1 MANKLIAGQKPFTV
15 IAPIKKGGSDPSKGR
30 NGVISRTSYRSQ
42 TFIEVAPRRGINS
55 VTNKP
60 GGTPGMGARQGL
72 ATATAAPVRATGTV
86 TLTPGDVDGTTTLQ
100 LGPHILTFGVEFDSA
115 ATLATAVEALIGFS
129 ATEAAGTVTI
139 SGPYGPEGN
148 ETVFK
153 VSGYSPGAFTLTPN
167 DGSLQGAEP
176 YIGPAEIA

>member
-15 IAPIKKGGSDPSKGR
+15 IAPIKKGGSDPSRGR

-42 TFIEVAPRRGINS
+42 IFIEAAPRRGTDS
-55 VTNKP
+55 LTNNP

-72 ATATAAPVRATGTV
+72 SRATAAPVRSTGTV

-100 LGPHILTFGVEFDSA
+100 LGSNILTFGVEFNSA
-115 ATLATAVEALIGFS
+115 ATLATAVGSLAGFS
-129 ATEAAGTVTI
+129 AIEAAGTVTI

-148 ETVFK
+148 QTVFK

-176 YIGPAEIA
+176 YIGPAKVE